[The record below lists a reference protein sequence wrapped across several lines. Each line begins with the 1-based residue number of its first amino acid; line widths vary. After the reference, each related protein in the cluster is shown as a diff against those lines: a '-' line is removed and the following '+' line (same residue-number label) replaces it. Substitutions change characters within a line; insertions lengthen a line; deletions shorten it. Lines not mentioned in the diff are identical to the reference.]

1 MASPAV
7 LALHSLH
14 SLHCADSA
22 AAAMAA
28 NVATQH
34 IRNKL
39 NAPRAGL
46 IVKHILNW
54 RFVLWQRAA

>member
-7 LALHSLH
+7 LALH
-14 SLHCADSA
+14 CADRA
-22 AAAMAA
+22 AAGMAA

-39 NAPRAGL
+39 NAQRAGL
-46 IVKHILNW
+46 IAKHILNW

>member
-46 IVKHILNW
+46 IAKHILNW
-54 RFVLWQRAA
+54 RFVLWQPAT

>member
-7 LALHSLH
+7 LALHSLQR
-14 SLHCADSA
+14 ADSA

>member
-7 LALHSLH
+7 LALH
-14 SLHCADSA
+14 CADST

-39 NAPRAGL
+39 NAQRAGL
-46 IVKHILNW
+46 IKYILNW
-54 RFVLWQRAA
+54 RFVLWQPAT